1 MVSYRD
7 LSPGTLFFNIYIS
20 DLPNTVSR
28 KYPYADDLVIMH
40 DDGDRQAVEGVL
52 SKGMATIGEYSTS
65 RLGSKS
71 SALQKRCQQPSILTT
86 RKLNV
91 R

>member
-1 MVSYRD
+1 VSYRD

-20 DLPNTVSR
+20 DH
-28 KYPYADDLVIMH
+28 ADDLVIMH
-40 DDGDRQAVEGVL
+40 ADGDWKAVEGVL
-52 SKGMATIGEYSTS
+52 SKDMATIGEYSTS